1 MGEEEKLL
9 RAVEKDQASIDREIA
24 GLMSLK
30 RPLKIILK
38 EGSAETVI
46 MARRLKGSE
55 LLALRRG
62 LGAIS
67 DQLVQ
72 GLENVSLT
80 PEQSEKLID
89 VMDKYIQAATGIPS
103 ERMKAEV
110 DDERIRQKLF
120 IEIVAKSSLK
130 PVEVESLL
138 KFRGDT

>member
-1 MGEEEKLL
+1 MAEEEKLL

>member
-1 MGEEEKLL
+1 MAEEEKLL

-55 LLALRRG
+55 LMTLRKE

-67 DQLVQ
+67 AQLIQ
-72 GLENVSLT
+72 GHENVALT
-80 PEQSEKLID
+80 TEQSDKLVD
-89 VMDKYIQAATGIPS
+89 LMDRYIQITTGIPS
-103 ERMKAEV
+103 ERMKEEV

-120 IEIVAKSSLK
+120 IEIVSKSSLK
-130 PVEVESLL
+130 PTEVEALL
-138 KFRGDT
+138 KFRGDS